1 MASNI
6 DFTSIDETFPIA
18 GRDNDSQGFRDNFG
32 FIKNNFEA
40 AKNEIEELQLETAKV
55 NDANNFNNNNITKAN
70 FVDCSEELFDG
81 GITNSTTLV
90 SYEDGPWHIYQVTG
104 NMGFTLTGFPQ
115 AGKVGKMSIILTA
128 DDVAR
133 TVTFA
138 ISGGGTLKKSVRV
151 PTPITVIS
159 SSNPVVFEFWTYN
172 NGSMVFMDY
181 LGQFSS

>member
-55 NDANNFNNNNITKAN
+55 NETNNFNNNNITQAN
-70 FVDCSEELFDG
+70 LVNCSEELFDG

-104 NMGFTLTGFPQ
+104 NMSFTLTGFPQ
-115 AGKVGKMSIILTA
+115 AGKVGKMSVLLTG
-128 DDVAR
+128 DDIAR

-138 ISGGGTLKKSVRV
+138 ISGGGVLKKSTRV
-151 PTPITVIS
+151 PNPILVTS
-159 SSNPVVFEFWTYN
+159 SSNPVMFEFWTYN
-172 NGSMVFMDY
+172 NGSTVFMDY